1 MLSKRGKLA
10 TRPDQ
15 ISLTRPRERNCNILH
30 NATGLGSEH
39 KNAIGKIDRLVHVMR
54 DEESRL
60 WLESQN
66 FRDITLQF
74 LACNRIQ
81 SPKRLIHQKDIGIQR
96 QRTRDADALLHPTGY
111 FVRIELF
118 VPSQSDEINH
128 RLDVIFT
135 A

>member
-1 MLSKRGKLA
+1 MLSELGKLA
-10 TRPDQ
+10 ARPDQ
-15 ISLTRPRERNCNILH
+15 IGLTRPIERDCDILH

-74 LACNRIQ
+74 LAGNRPDQ
-81 SPKRLIHQKDIGIQR
+81 SSTGRDLRGLIWNPR
-96 QRTRDADALLHPTGY
+96 
-111 FVRIELF
+111 ELPIRKQYCRARF
-118 VPSQSDEINH
+118 SRETD
-128 RLDVIFT
+128 
-135 A
+135 